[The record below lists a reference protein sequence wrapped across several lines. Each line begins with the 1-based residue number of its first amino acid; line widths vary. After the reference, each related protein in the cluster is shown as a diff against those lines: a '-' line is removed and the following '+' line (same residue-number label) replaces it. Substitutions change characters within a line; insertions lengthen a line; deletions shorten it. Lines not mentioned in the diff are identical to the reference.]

1 MRPWVTLCASLVMP
15 LLVACSTPDDVADAS
30 ARDGLFV
37 VVSIPEGLNPLERG
51 ARYEEPLHAALH
63 AQGLGEVSG
72 GGTRLGP
79 AKPGGGREITA
90 IDIDVEL
97 VDAERGLPALRDE
110 LRKLNPPA
118 GTRLTY
124 EGENGEPVEEPL

>member
-1 MRPWVTLCASLVMP
+1 MRPWAALSVSLVMA
-15 LLVACSTPDDVADAS
+15 LLVACSTSEEGADTP

-51 ARYEEPLHAALH
+51 AKYEEPLHAALH

-79 AKPGGGREITA
+79 AKPDGGREITA

-124 EGENGEPVEEPL
+124 EGENGDPVEEPL